1 MASTW
6 EVCQPEG
13 STQWP
18 RMKNPEYHG
27 FTFPFI
33 LMNEYIHI
41 ETRTEAGSFHSEEL
55 FPNKFIKHLLL
66 PHNSQQQ
73 TKRCYRTPPLSD
85 VGWGRGG
92 GCQDMLRWSGQ
103 NANQK
108 VDPDKMPTTEK
119 KSRTKCQPR
128 LAFCPVGILSGW
140 HFVLPPIGVSMKS
153 SSQV

>member
-1 MASTW
+1 
-6 EVCQPEG
+6 
-13 STQWP
+13 
-18 RMKNPEYHG
+18 MKNPEYHG

-85 VGWGRGG
+85 VGG

-108 VDPDKMPTTEK
+108 VDLDKMPTTEK
-119 KSRTKCQPR
+119 SHGQNANLGWHFVR
-128 LAFCPVGILSGW
+128 LAFRPVGILST
-140 HFVLPPIGVSMKS
+140 H
-153 SSQV
+153 Q